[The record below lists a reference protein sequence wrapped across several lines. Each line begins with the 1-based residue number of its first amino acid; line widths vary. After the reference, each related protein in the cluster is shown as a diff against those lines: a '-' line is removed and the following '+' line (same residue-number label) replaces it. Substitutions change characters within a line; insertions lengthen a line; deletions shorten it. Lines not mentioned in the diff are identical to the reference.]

1 MKQYYNVFGTAETSQ
16 NGNTAHGSQNG
27 GPNQT
32 MAIMPMPVAGAPV
45 GVPGPTTNLNI
56 GMDYWGSATSSA
68 IPAIRGKAPST
79 PVAGGMVT
87 TGSRESMQSQLW
99 LQVSVIYFSPLSSP
113 PVCDSQ
119 GAIESRSSLSSLN

>member
-1 MKQYYNVFGTAETSQ
+1 MFGTAETSQ

-32 MAIMPMPVAGAPV
+32 MSIMPMPVTGAPV

-56 GMDYWGSATSSA
+56 GMDYWGGATSSA
-68 IPAIRGKAPST
+68 IPALRGKSPST

-99 LQVSVIYFSPLSSP
+99 LQVIFYLFFSSLSSP
-113 PVCDSQ
+113 LQCV
-119 GAIESRSSLSSLN
+119 ILKVLLIIRSSLSSLN